1 MPRTHTGDTEV
12 VWFLF
17 LGDMLVMLFMVVV
30 VTWLSLRSTRETL
43 DFSARIPLEDERDH
57 G

>member
-1 MPRTHTGDTEV
+1 V
-12 VWFLF
+12 L
-17 LGDMLVMLFMVVV
+17 

-43 DFSARIPLEDERDH
+43 DFSARIPLEDDSDH

>member
-1 MPRTHTGDTEV
+1 M

-30 VTWLSLRSTRETL
+30 VVWLSLRSTRETL
-43 DFSARIPLEDERDH
+43 DLSARIPLEDEGDQDH

>member
-1 MPRTHTGDTEV
+1 MI
-12 VWFLF
+12 WFLF
-17 LGDMLVMLFMVVV
+17 LGDMLVMLFMAVL
-30 VTWLSLRSTRETL
+30 VTWLALRSTRETL

>member
-30 VTWLSLRSTRETL
+30 VTWLSLRSTREAL

>member
-1 MPRTHTGDTEV
+1 M

-30 VTWLSLRSTRETL
+30 VTWLSLRSTQETL
-43 DFSARIPLEDERDH
+43 DFSARIPLEDERNH